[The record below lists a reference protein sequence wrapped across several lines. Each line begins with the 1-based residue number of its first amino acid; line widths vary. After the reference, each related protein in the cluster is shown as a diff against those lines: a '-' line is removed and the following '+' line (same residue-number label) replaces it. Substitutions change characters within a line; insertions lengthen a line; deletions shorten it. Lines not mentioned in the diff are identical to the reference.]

1 VLVKT
6 VDDGLFGPPKAV
18 TLTPEAQDL
27 LEGKWNSLYAKV
39 METQL
44 DPADYRDF
52 EQTLRRFKRSAREFD
67 LVPTGADEVT
77 VRNRVSGRGR
87 IYSTGMGIWLS
98 EFSDDLSEGLFD

>member
-77 VRNRVSGRGR
+77 VRKPRVR
-87 IYSTGMGIWLS
+87 TGANLQYWNGHMVVGVQRRS
-98 EFSDDLSEGLFD
+98 